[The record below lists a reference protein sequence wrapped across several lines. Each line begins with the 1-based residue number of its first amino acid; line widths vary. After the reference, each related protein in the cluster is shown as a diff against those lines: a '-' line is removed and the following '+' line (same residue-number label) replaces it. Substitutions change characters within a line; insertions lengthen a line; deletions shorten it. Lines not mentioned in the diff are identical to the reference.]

1 MTITRAFIVFLPG
14 LMLCACSPPSLQY
27 REGFAQGT
35 TYHITW
41 WSEPVQPAASVAG
54 AVEAEFARLDK
65 LLSTYRDDSELQ
77 AFNRKRTTTVE
88 QVSPEIVNLLVTAK
102 NIHDLSN
109 GCYDPT
115 IKPLFDLWGFA
126 GDEPTIPND
135 RRLQDTLAHVGLDK
149 LEIVGANHLRK
160 LDSELSIDLSSIG
173 QGYSVG
179 RIAELLERRGINNY
193 LVEIGGELK
202 VKGRKPDNSS
212 WRIAIEKPLP
222 GKRSVSK
229 ILTLTAGAE
238 VSVMTSGTYR
248 HFFDKQGKR
257 YSHILD
263 ARTGRPVT
271 HSLVSVTVLHPVPSL
286 ADAWSTALLCLGP
299 EDALALADRQGIAAL
314 LIEDR
319 AGQLREH
326 ASRALQSPLWSL
338 E

>member
-1 MTITRAFIVFLPG
+1 MITPRAIIVFLLG
-14 LMLCACSPPSLQY
+14 AMVCACSVPSLQHL
-27 REGFAQGT
+27 EGFAQGT

-41 WSEPVQPAASVAG
+41 WSEPARPAASVAK

-77 AFNRKRTTTVE
+77 AFNRKQTTTAE
-88 QVSPEIVNLLVTAK
+88 QVSPEIVNLLGIAK
-102 NIHDLSN
+102 KIHALSS

-126 GDEPTIPND
+126 GDELTMPGD
-135 RRLQDTLAHVGLDK
+135 RQLQDTLTHIGLDK
-149 LEIVGANHLRK
+149 VEIVDANHLRK
-160 LDSELSIDLSSIG
+160 ADPEVSLDLSSIG

-179 RIAELLERRGINNY
+179 RIAELLEGRGINNY

-202 VKGRKPDNSS
+202 VKGHKPNDSS

-222 GKRSVSK
+222 GERSVSK
-229 ILTLTAGAE
+229 ILTLTTDAE
-238 VSVMTSGTYR
+238 ISVMTSGTYR

-263 ARTGRPVT
+263 ARTGRPVS

-299 EDALALADRQGIAAL
+299 VDALDLADREGIAAL

-319 AGQLREH
+319 AGQLQEH